1 LVVIIYMGTNV
12 HGVLHF
18 FNMFLWFCVM
28 YHVISQQTWVFSLK
42 HIYYQDLDLFY
53 PLWRLCNPS

>member
-1 LVVIIYMGTNV
+1 MLLVVIIYMGTNV

-28 YHVISQQTWVFSLK
+28 YHVISQQTWVFSLT
-42 HIYYQDLDLFY
+42 HIYYQYLDLSY
-53 PLWRLCNPS
+53 PL